1 MIRLINN
8 MIKADRNNE
17 RADLINIKSFNKE
30 EESNQLIRELEE
42 KMSLSLDKL
51 ANRKRGILITSMK
64 DFIEIYEK
72 IKKIE
77 FQESD
82 GIRELYSS
90 NEIESKFKELE
101 SMIYVKG
108 ETLNTKQ
115 MISTM
120 IIKGGISGLILKES
134 EINMEIARTRKK
146 IADVL
151 VAHNENISIT
161 YDSIHK
167 QSERIARLLAELNVL
182 FTKSL
187 KESKI
192 IIDKNGNDRKKY
204 SKYEKICIMN
214 CINFAY
220 TLKKII
226 DSKLIDSNGK
236 LASSAIEAIKIG
248 ESYINEVNKMTK

>member
-82 GIRELYSS
+82 GIRAVSYTHLRAH
-90 NEIESKFKELE
+90 
-101 SMIYVKG
+101 
-108 ETLNTKQ
+108 ET
-115 MISTM
+115 
-120 IIKGGISGLILKES
+120 
-134 EINMEIARTRKK
+134 
-146 IADVL
+146 
-151 VAHNENISIT
+151 
-161 YDSIHK
+161 
-167 QSERIARLLAELNVL
+167 
-182 FTKSL
+182 
-187 KESKI
+187 
-192 IIDKNGNDRKKY
+192 
-204 SKYEKICIMN
+204 
-214 CINFAY
+214 
-220 TLKKII
+220 
-226 DSKLIDSNGK
+226 
-236 LASSAIEAIKIG
+236 
-248 ESYINEVNKMTK
+248 